1 MQTKEETIKQWD
13 FSPLTPNGDLRI
25 EARFMKFI
33 TELEQA
39 FAENSNPEN
48 AFAMAK
54 YMRNH
59 FSFFG
64 IKTEERRLIFKDI
77 WKGNKNEIAANP
89 REIALQLFAKTQR
102 ELQYCA
108 IEILIKQLKGNYKKD
123 DIQLIEKLIIT
134 NSWWDSVDTIA
145 KNILGEYLLE
155 YPLETEKVIE
165 RFSNSKNMWLNR
177 SAILFQLGYKG
188 KTNFDVL
195 KSECKKHKK
204 SNEFFIQ
211 KAIGWALRE
220 YGKTNPEAVQNF
232 VASTNLK
239 PLSKKEALKNIH

>member
-1 MQTKEETIKQWD
+1 MG
-13 FSPLTPNGDLRI
+13 FI
-25 EARFMKFI
+25 EN
-33 TELEQA
+33 LEKA
-39 FAENSNPEN
+39 FAENSNSEN
-48 AFAMAK
+48 ATAMAK
-54 YMRNH
+54 YMQNY

-64 IKTEERRLIFKDI
+64 IKTDERRQIFAAI
-77 WKGNKNEIAANP
+77 WKENKQEVAENP
-89 REIALQLFAKTQR
+89 REIALKLYSKPQR

-108 IEILIKQLKGNYKKD
+108 IEILIKQLKGNYKKE

-145 KNILGEYLLE
+145 KNILGQYLLE
-155 YPLETEKVIE
+155 YPLETENVIE

-188 KTNFDVL
+188 KTNFDLL
-195 KSECKKHKK
+195 KSECEKHKN

-220 YGKTNPEAVQNF
+220 YGKTNPEAVRNF
-232 VASTNLK
+232 VANTNLK
-239 PLSKKEALKNIH
+239 PLSTKEALKNIS

>member
-1 MQTKEETIKQWD
+1 MPFIKSLET
-13 FSPLTPNGDLRI
+13 
-25 EARFMKFI
+25 
-33 TELEQA
+33 A
-39 FAENSNPEN
+39 FQEKCNAEN

-64 IKTEERRLIFKDI
+64 IKTEDRRPIFKAT
-77 WKGNKNEIAANP
+77 WKENHQEIAENP
-89 REIALQLFAKTQR
+89 REIAWELFTKQQR
-102 ELQYCA
+102 ELHYCA
-108 IEILIKQLKGNYKKD
+108 IEILTKELKGKYKKD
-123 DIQLIEKLIIT
+123 DIHLIEKLIIT

-155 YPLETEKVIE
+155 HPLQIENVIE

-177 SAILFQLGYKG
+177 SAILFQLGYKQ
-188 KTNFDVL
+188 KTNFDLL
-195 KSECKKHKK
+195 KSECEKHKN

-220 YGKTNPEAVQNF
+220 YAKTNPEAVKKF
-232 VASTNLK
+232 VVNNNLK
-239 PLSKKEALKNIH
+239 PLSKKEALKNLL

>member
-1 MQTKEETIKQWD
+1 M
-13 FSPLTPNGDLRI
+13 N
-25 EARFMKFI
+25 FI
-33 TELEQA
+33 AKLESA
-39 FAENSNPEN
+39 FQEKSNPEN

-64 IKTEERRLIFKDI
+64 IKTDERRQIFKDI
-77 WKGNKNEIAANP
+77 WKENQQEVAKNP
-89 REIALQLFAKTQR
+89 REIAFKLYSKPQR

-108 IEILIKQLKGNYKKD
+108 IEILIKQLKGNYTKE

-145 KNILGEYLLE
+145 KNILGDYLLE

-165 RFSNSKNMWLNR
+165 RFSNSDNMWLNR
-177 SAILFQLGYKG
+177 SAILFQLGYKQ
-188 KTNFDVL
+188 KTNFDLL
-195 KSECKKHKK
+195 KSECEKHKN

-220 YGKTNPEAVQNF
+220 YGKTNPESVRNF
-232 VASTNLK
+232 VANTNLK
-239 PLSKKEALKNIH
+239 PLSQKEALKNIN